1 MPQERFIDQR
11 RSAGIFMSPRGL
23 LFRDNGHGPALQKGI
38 DQCAIYLQA
47 AVVLD
52 EAFLLERT
60 HKFTD
65 PCAGGTNHLR
75 QSSLAHFQ
83 GVLRLGF
90 LGYFPKQQQNS
101 CQPLFAEIEE
111 LIGQVFLDSNH
122 SGKQIRIQQRRKLR
136 VALEL
141 AKRAVLLQASD
152 IGGPNRSRR
161 VHPQRLPSQTA
172 FAKKA
177 TPQQDGDDRFFATR
191 SGHRELHRTAL
202 DIENRIG
209 FVPLRKN
216 DLVVPVAP
224 HSHRRTELFAENCG
238 TETGSL
244 IRHPSP
250 WHDQFTWESSVLWEH
265 RPLRKNK

>member
-23 LFRDNGHGPALQKGI
+23 LFRDNGHGPTLQKAI

-60 HKFTD
+60 HKFTY

-75 QSSLAHFQ
+75 QSSLAHLQ
-83 GVLRLGF
+83 GGLRLGF
-90 LGYFPKQQQNS
+90 LGYFPKQQQTS

-111 LIGQVFLDSNH
+111 LVCQVFLDSNH
-122 SGKQIRIQQRRKLR
+122 SGKQICIQKRCKLQ

-141 AKRAVLLQASD
+141 AKRALLLQASD
-152 IGGPNRSRR
+152 IGGPKRFPP
-161 VHPQRLPSQTA
+161 VQPQRLPPQTA

-177 TPQQDGDDRFFATR
+177 TPQQDGDDCFFATR
-191 SGHRELHRTAL
+191 SSHRELHRTAL
-202 DIENRIG
+202 DIENCIG

-224 HSHRRTELFAENCG
+224 YRHRRTELLAENCG

-244 IRHPSP
+244 IRHLSP
-250 WHDQFTWESSVLWEH
+250 
-265 RPLRKNK
+265 